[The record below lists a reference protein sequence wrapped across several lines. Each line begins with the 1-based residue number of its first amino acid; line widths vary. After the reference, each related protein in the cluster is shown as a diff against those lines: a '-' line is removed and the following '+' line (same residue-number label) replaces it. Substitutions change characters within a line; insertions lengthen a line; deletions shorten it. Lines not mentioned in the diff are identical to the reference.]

1 MDYVYAPG
9 KNHLFV
15 PGPVN
20 IPEPVLRAMNRNNED
35 YRSPA
40 IPAMTKTLLEDV
52 KKIFKST
59 AGTTFLIPTT
69 GTGAWES
76 ALTNTL
82 SPGDRIVSFLIGQ
95 FSLLWIDQQQRLNFN
110 VDVVES
116 DWGQGANLDVLES
129 KLASDGAHTIKAI
142 CIVHNETATGVTNDL
157 SKVRFL
163 LDKYKHPALL
173 LVDGVSS
180 ICALD
185 FRMDEWGV
193 DVALTGSQ
201 KALSLPTGIGII
213 CASPKALEASKNSK
227 SVKVFFDW
235 KDYLKFYKLGTYWP
249 YTPSIQLLYGLR
261 AALDLLFEE
270 GLRQCDRSTQPTR
283 QSNKVRIPKVSYQK
297 LHCSELAVEAWGLKN
312 CTQKEEWFS
321 DTVTAVLVPSYID
334 SSEIVRRA
342 WKRYNLSLGLGLNK
356 VAGKV
361 FRIGHLGNLN
371 ELQLLGCLAG
381 VEMILKDVGYPVKLG
396 SGVAAASAYLQ
407 NNIPLIPSRI

>member
-1 MDYVYAPG
+1 MDYFYGPG
-9 KNHLFV
+9 RNHLFV

-20 IPEPVLRAMNRNNED
+20 IPEPVIRAMNRNNED

-52 KKIFKST
+52 KKIFKT
-59 AGTTFLIPTT
+59 TTGTPFMIPTT

-95 FSLLWIDQQQRLNFN
+95 FSLLWIDQQQRLKFN

-116 DWGQGANLDVLES
+116 EWGQGANLDVLAE
-129 KLASDGAHTIKAI
+129 KLAADRTHTIKAI
-142 CIVHNETATGVTNDL
+142 CIVHNETATGVTNNL
-157 SKVRFL
+157 ATVRKL
-163 LDKYKHPALL
+163 LDHYGHPALL

-201 KALSLPTGIGII
+201 KALSLPTGIGIV
-213 CASPKALEASKNSK
+213 CASPKALEATKTAK
-227 SVKVFFDW
+227 SVRVFFDW
-235 KDYLKFYKLGTYWP
+235 NDYLKFYKLGTFWP
-249 YTPSIQLLYGLR
+249 YTPSIQLL
-261 AALDLLFEE
+261 
-270 GLRQCDRSTQPTR
+270 
-283 QSNKVRIPKVSYQK
+283 
-297 LHCSELAVEAWGLKN
+297 LAVEAWGLKN

-321 DTVTAVLVPSYID
+321 DTVTAVLVPPYID
-334 SSEIVRRA
+334 SSEIVKRG

-407 NNIPLIPSRI
+407 NNIPMIPSRI